1 MTDISNQ
8 ELALKQQRK
17 IYLKEQLAEM
27 TELYDFLIRYD
38 RSSEVVKRLRRSIIL
53 TSEDIYLLDE
63 EIARLQG
70 GREISA

>member
-8 ELALKQQRK
+8 ELAIRQQQEIALR
-17 IYLKEQLAEM
+17 EQLAEM
-27 TELYDFLIRYD
+27 TELYEFLIRDD